1 MNTEAALQNSQ
12 DAVDEEDYVGDSQ
25 IVATSDT
32 TFPQG
37 NLCSSEHKSVVF
49 IRTVM
54 FACFHVL
61 PEKCGFCLSRS
72 DSLA

>member
-1 MNTEAALQNSQ
+1 LANTEAGLQNSQ

-37 NLCSSEHKSVVF
+37 NLYSSEHKNVVF
-49 IRTVM
+49 
-54 FACFHVL
+54 
-61 PEKCGFCLSRS
+61 KQQ
-72 DSLA
+72 